1 MNFVNNWSRP
11 VTLAAGA
18 TTLALDLPDG
28 SYRLTLADSA
38 AAPTRWE
45 IIDATVVASTATLTR
60 AQEGTTDQAWPEG
73 SVIYCSL
80 TAGTLAQLAAPAA
93 PARSPVVQ
101 VGASRT
107 LTLADE
113 GAYLKMTIGDVELT
127 VPSDAEVAWPDGA
140 EITFAGWGA
149 YSIIGAPVAGDFV
162 MFMFGDSA
170 NNYIQSGSEY
180 AVITIKRVG
189 VDTWVASGDFM
200 ASAGPII
207 A

>member
-1 MNFVNNWSRP
+1 MDFVNNWSRP

-28 SYRLTLADSA
+28 SYRLTLADSPA
-38 AAPTRWE
+38 AATRWE
-45 IIDATVVASTATLTR
+45 IIDAVVAAGGATLTR
-60 AQEGTTDQAWPEG
+60 AQEGTADQAWPEG
-73 SVIYCSL
+73 SVIYCAL
-80 TAGTLAQLAAPAA
+80 TAGTLAQLTAPVA

-113 GAYLKMTIGDVELT
+113 GAFLKMTIGDVELT
-127 VPSDAEVAWPDGA
+127 VPSDADVAWPDGA

-149 YSIIGAPVAGDFV
+149 YSILGAPVAGDFV
-162 MFMFGDSA
+162 MFMFGSSA
-170 NNYIQSGSEY
+170 NNNIQSGSEY

-200 ASAGPII
+200 ASTGPII

>member
-28 SYRLTLADSA
+28 SYRLTLADSPS
-38 AAPTRWE
+38 APTHWE
-45 IIDATVVASTATLTR
+45 IIDATLAAGTATLTR
-60 AQEGTTDQAWPEG
+60 AQEGTSDQAWPEG
-73 SVIYCSL
+73 SVIYCAL

-162 MFMFGDSA
+162 MFMFGSSA

>member
-45 IIDATVVASTATLTR
+45 IIDATVAASTATLTR
-60 AQEGTTDQAWPEG
+60 AQEGTSDQAWPEG
-73 SVIYCSL
+73 SVIYCAL
-80 TAGTLAQLAAPAA
+80 TAGTIAQLAAPAA

>member
-73 SVIYCSL
+73 SVIYCAL

-162 MFMFGDSA
+162 MFMFGSSA

>member
-45 IIDATVVASTATLTR
+45 IIDATVVANTATLTR

-73 SVIYCSL
+73 SVIYCAL

-162 MFMFGDSA
+162 MFMFGSSA

>member
-45 IIDATVVASTATLTR
+45 IIDATVAASTATLTR
-60 AQEGTTDQAWPEG
+60 AQEGTSDQAWPEG

-162 MFMFGDSA
+162 MFMFGSSA

>member
-1 MNFVNNWSRP
+1 MDFVNNWSRP
-11 VTLAAGA
+11 ITLAAGA
-18 TTLALDLPDG
+18 TSLALDLPDG
-28 SYRLTLADSA
+28 SYRLTLADKA
-38 AAPTRWE
+38 AGATRWE
-45 IIDATVVASTATLTR
+45 IIDASVASGTAALTR
-60 AQEGTTDQAWPEG
+60 AQEGTMDQAWPEG

-80 TAGTLAQLAAPAA
+80 TAGTLAQFAAPAA
-93 PARSPVVQ
+93 PSRSPVVL

>member
-38 AAPTRWE
+38 TTPTRWE
-45 IIDATVVASTATLTR
+45 ITDATVAAGTATLTR
-60 AQEGTTDQAWPEG
+60 ALEGTTDQAWPEG

-93 PARSPVVQ
+93 PARSPVVTIT
-101 VGASRT
+101 ASRT

-113 GAYLKMTIGDVELT
+113 GMFLVMDNSNIELT
-127 VPSDAEVAWPDGA
+127 VPSDTDVAWPEGA
-140 EITFAGWGA
+140 QITFASAWGA
-149 YSIIGAPVAGDFV
+149 YSILGGPVASDFV
-162 MFMFGDSA
+162 MFLFGDSA
-170 NNYIQSGSEY
+170 NNAVQAGSQY
-180 AVITIKRVG
+180 AVITIKRI
-189 VDTWVASGDFM
+189 DIDRWVAYGDFLP
-200 ASAGPII
+200 SAGPI
-207 A
+207 